1 MTLNNNVVRTLMAS
15 LLLLLTFVAISNDV
29 EAREIRI
36 FPTPVGGLAPCAAFA
51 TACDLVR
58 AAAGL
63 APITGPDAGVI
74 PQPGDTL
81 VLAPG
86 TYALIVPSGA
96 PAAGVGSPPNDGTGP
111 VVIPGAAVA
120 AAGYPV
126 AMEDLEIRSRS
137 GAAVT
142 IIQPSLAAG
151 APAAGFTAQANIYV
165 LADNVQI
172 GGDDSDTGMTI
183 QNSPQ
188 DFPNIDVGGWSLNW
202 IEGAGGGIIAY
213 PPGII
218 PGGQADEDIVIKNNF
233 IQNAGTT
240 TRVAAAAVTP
250 GAAPAADVGV
260 MVGFI
265 APVAGGACA
274 TRSIENYRIQNNE
287 FRNNSQSGF
296 LFSPCVTN
304 MGGTTEDEEI
314 HVIENIFDGNGARG
328 ITGTFGCGAAIGTA
342 CVYYQD
348 GLTIDNTGQIQR
360 LRVSKNLFVRNNDN
374 GLNIGASGVNAFC
387 QGLPVV
393 QPVVAAGGAAF
404 AASAVCLGAAP
415 NPVGAGGANNS
426 NGVAAGA
433 PGQIEDSIIDGNV
446 SWQNGVVP
454 GVVGN
459 TVGAGMVIANN
470 GQVETLEVIG
480 NRDQTDPENL
490 GLTGNGGP
498 GLLFLGYSR
507 AIAAAAIAA
516 GNIPTNPRHPLTLYN
531 TTADAAGPGKAV
543 LSGGSSLISDLD
555 EVTVKDN
562 AITENGQGDP
572 DGDGF
577 FGVVEGLIDG
587 FGVLINGDIDPV
599 YMSYNDIRLN
609 YGDGVLYA
617 PIGRIRESMV
627 DNNLIRNNGA
637 HPACP
642 AVAGHPTNAAVTI
655 VPLCDI
661 DNNAPAAATPNLPD
675 FVGNGFSAV
684 LPNDV
689 DGLHFSDNTIRENL
703 FHGVFIGSVTSDID
717 DVDFMNDL
725 VEKNGLGLQTAL
737 GLATPAQSGDGVEM
751 AAFGDITAVDVTDS
765 QFLQNGGSG
774 FHIDATSGSTLP
786 TYFPAS
792 AGGAPPAAVAAGGF
806 GVGAYGAPGQF
817 APPISLG
824 DLDQVNVT
832 GSAFNLNGASSP
844 IGAGNGFFSLSDKT
858 SDVNVDASEAHN
870 NDDHG
875 FFNNTVDDLNNVLF
889 TNLEANGNDRN
900 NDTVGAGFF
909 NDSTEDMDDV
919 VVDGVTA
926 NDNYHGV
933 HFDIRGENGRNVGAL
948 NSSFENNRETGI
960 LITAADDLASVNVNG
975 NLSQC
980 NSEQFRIAAVDRGDD
995 IIVEN
1000 NRFIGC
1006 SGVGIVLDAS
1016 GVTITNN
1023 DIRDNDVG
1031 VDVDRAADN
1040 AINQNNIARN
1050 KLYGVD
1056 ATGLGPNEEIDAT
1069 ENWWGEP
1076 SGPEHDTNPGGFG
1089 DEVTDK
1095 VLFDP
1100 WLGEPVGDTLSAF
1113 EITNF
1118 EIPDTG
1124 NVGEEVIF
1132 TARVENT
1139 GSEEGV
1145 GVVGFKVFNADG
1157 DLVNSSS
1164 RTITLDPQG
1173 STNID
1178 FGFTFLR
1185 GGTYTIEVTTGDDSN
1200 SATIEI
1206 LGATGV
1212 TIESVCDANNNDRID
1227 DDEILTCIG
1236 FWVTGEEVP
1245 GTGES
1250 ISDAKILFLVELWV
1264 TNGDIS
1270 TLPASAR
1277 SASWVE
1283 SVVNF
1288 FVPAAT
1294 VNQQAVN
1301 EVAAGDSFTVTTTV
1315 NANDSIQGVIL
1326 SEQLPEGWTISE
1338 VTTAGG
1344 FFKPSESKWL
1354 WLNAGTKTVT
1364 FTVNVPADA
1373 AEGTYSIAANLNSAN
1388 GFSTSSALNV
1398 RVSNPE
1404 ILSVN
1409 SVAFNGSSFV
1419 AYGSGVTSVDVQV
1432 YNLSGS
1438 LVFDAQSVGNTLA
1451 FNGLSNDGQVLANGV
1466 YLYVMTVNGSDN
1478 QMVRTNVSKFVV
1490 LR

>member
-1 MTLNNNVVRTLMAS
+1 MTLNNNVVRTLVAS
-15 LLLLLTFVAISNDV
+15 LILLLTFAAAFSNDAQ
-29 EAREIRI
+29 AREIRI
-36 FPTPVGGLAPCAAFA
+36 FPTPVAGLAPCAAAA

-86 TYALIVPSGA
+86 TYALVGPSAA
-96 PAAGVGSPPNDGTGP
+96 PTAAAGTPPNDGTGP
-111 VVIPGAAVA
+111 VIIPGAAA
-120 AAGYPV
+120 AAFGFPT

-142 IIQPSLAAG
+142 IIQPGAA
-151 APAAGFTAQANIYV
+151 ATAQANIYV

-172 GGDDSDTGMTI
+172 GGDDDDTGMTV
-183 QNSPQ
+183 QNSAQ
-188 DFPNIDVGGWSLNW
+188 DFPNIDVGGWTFNW
-202 IEGAGGGIIAY
+202 IELAGGGLAAY
-213 PPGII
+213 PLALI
-218 PGGQADEDIVIKNNF
+218 PGGQADEDFVLKNNF

-240 TRVAAAAVTP
+240 ARI
-250 GAAPAADVGV
+250 AAPAAGTAPGADVGV
-260 MVGFI
+260 YVGYPGP
-265 APVAGGACA
+265 AAAAGACA
-274 TRSIENYRIQNNE
+274 TRSLENFRIQGNE
-287 FRNNSQSGF
+287 MRNNSQSGMVF
-296 LFSPCVTN
+296 GPCVSN

-314 HVIENIFDGNGARG
+314 HVIENTFDGNGARG
-328 ITGTFGCGAAIGTA
+328 ITGAAGCAAA
-342 CVYYQD
+342 PPCVYYQD
-348 GLTIDNTGQIQR
+348 GLTIDNTGQVQR
-360 LRVSKNLFVRNNDN
+360 LRVSKNLFVRNIDN
-374 GLNIGASGVNAFC
+374 GFNIGASGVNAFC
-387 QGLPVV
+387 QGLPAI
-393 QPVVAAGGAAF
+393 QPAPAAGGAAF
-404 AASAVCLGAAP
+404 ALNAACGGAAQ
-415 NPVGAGGANNS
+415 NS
-426 NGVAAGA
+426 NGAAAGA

-454 GVVGN
+454 AVVGN
-459 TVGAGMVIANN
+459 TVGAGIVIANN
-470 GQVETLEVIG
+470 GQVENLEIVS
-480 NRDQTDPENL
+480 NRDETDPENL

-498 GLLFLGYSR
+498 GLVFLGHNL
-507 AIAAAAIAA
+507 AIVA
-516 GNIPTNPRHPLTLYN
+516 GNGGAAFTTGNVPTNPRHPLTLYN
-531 TTADAAGPGKAV
+531 TGSDAATAGKAV
-543 LSGGSSLISDLD
+543 LTGAGGLISDLD
-555 EVTVKDN
+555 EVRIYDN
-562 AITENGQGDP
+562 AVTENGQGDP
-572 DGDGF
+572 DADGF

-587 FGVLINGDIDPV
+587 IAILINGDIDPV
-599 YMSYNDIRLN
+599 YLANNDVRLN

-617 PIGRIRESMV
+617 PVGRIRESMV
-627 DNNLIRNNGA
+627 NDNLLRNNGA

-642 AVAGHPTNAAVTI
+642 AVPANPTNALGPI

-661 DNNAPAAATPNLPD
+661 DNNADVAVNPNIPD

-689 DGLHFSDNTIRENL
+689 DGLHFANNVVRENL
-703 FHGVFIGSVTSDID
+703 FHGIFLGSLTSDID
-717 DVDFMNDL
+717 DVDFNGDL
-725 VEKNGLGLQTAL
+725 VEKNGLGLLSAL

-751 AAFGDITAVDVTDS
+751 AAFGDITTVDVVDS
-765 QFLQNGGSG
+765 SFLQNGGSG
-774 FHIDATSGSTLP
+774 FAIDATSGSTLP

-792 AGGAPPAAVAAGGF
+792 AGGAAPPAQATGGF
-806 GVGAYGAPGQF
+806 GVGAYGAPGQL
-817 APPISLG
+817 APPVSLG
-824 DLDQVNVT
+824 DLDQVNVS
-832 GSAFNLNGASSP
+832 GSMFNLNGASSP
-844 IGAGNGFFSLSDKT
+844 IGAGNGFFTLSDKT
-858 SDVNVDASEAHN
+858 SDVNVDGSEAHN

-889 TNLEANGNDRN
+889 TNVEANGNDRN
-900 NDTVGAGFF
+900 NDTVGAGVF

-933 HFDIRGENGRNVGAL
+933 HFDIRGENGRNVSAL

-960 LITAADDLASVNVNG
+960 LITAADDLANVSVNG

-1031 VDVDRAADN
+1031 VDVDRAEEN

-1145 GVVGFKVFNADG
+1145 GVVGFKVFNSDG

-1200 SATIEI
+1200 SATIEV

-1354 WLNAGTKTVT
+1354 WLNTGTKTVT